1 MTVVQT
7 TTFLK
12 NGSPSENTQQCTKI
26 GRPNE
31 AQEEGDEG
39 NVNALLKTPQATINV
54 FKTFDWVTKEG
65 WPCMPKK
72 QS

>member
-39 NVNALLKTPQATINV
+39 NVNALLKIP
-54 FKTFDWVTKEG
+54 
-65 WPCMPKK
+65 
-72 QS
+72 